1 MEQSI
6 EQRNDLN
13 NLRKIY
19 DLFEVIKTKHT
30 FQTEEGI
37 KSKQEL
43 DAAIDHFI
51 KPFIVE
57 TGKNIKNGNET
68 ATESANTGAV

>member
-19 DLFEVIKTKHT
+19 DLLEVIKTKHT

-37 KSKQEL
+37 KSKQQL
-43 DAAIDHFI
+43 DEVIEHFI
-51 KPFIVE
+51 KPYIVE
-57 TGKNIKNGNET
+57 TGKNIKNGKDALQET
-68 ATESANTGAV
+68 EKP

>member
-13 NLRKIY
+13 NLRRIY

-30 FQTEEGI
+30 FQTKEGI

-43 DAAIDHFI
+43 DQVIDHFL
-51 KPFIVE
+51 KPYIVE
-57 TGKNIKNGNET
+57 TGKNIKDGNTNPLEK
-68 ATESANTGAV
+68 E

>member
-37 KSKQEL
+37 KSKQEI
-43 DAAIDHFI
+43 DAVIDNFI
-51 KPFIVE
+51 KPYLVE
-57 TGKNIKNGNET
+57 TGKNIKNGKDTLQET
-68 ATESANTGAV
+68 EKP